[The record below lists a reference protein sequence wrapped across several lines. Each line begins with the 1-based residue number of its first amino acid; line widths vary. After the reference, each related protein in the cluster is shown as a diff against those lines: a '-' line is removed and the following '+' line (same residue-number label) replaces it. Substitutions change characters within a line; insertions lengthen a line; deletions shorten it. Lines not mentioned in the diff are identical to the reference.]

1 MKGYVVSVTWSTVVW
16 VALWGRLTVANVL
29 GGLAVG
35 IVATL
40 LVPPRS
46 RPGRTIRPVALL
58 RFVGHF
64 VYKLVEASV
73 IVAWEVA
80 TPHNRINEGIV
91 AIELSGAGEWINA
104 LVADLVSLTPGTL
117 TLEVQ
122 HDTLYVHVLHL
133 DDLDAVRR
141 DVLLFEELAIR
152 AFVPSA
158 SHPPATSAQRRTET

>member
-1 MKGYVVSVTWSTVVW
+1 MKGNVVSVIWSTIVW

-29 GGLAVG
+29 GGLTVG
-35 IVATL
+35 IAAAL

-46 RPGRTIRPVALL
+46 RPGRTLRPLPLL
-58 RFVGHF
+58 RFVGYF

-80 TPHNRINEGIV
+80 TPHNRINEGII

-122 HDTLYVHVLHL
+122 GDTLYVHVLHL
-133 DDLDAVRR
+133 DDIDAARA
-141 DVLLFEELAIR
+141 DVLRFEELAIR
-152 AFVPSA
+152 AFVPTA
-158 SHPPATSAQRRTET
+158 TRPPAATATRRTEP